1 MVTLKSIVLDVLKPH
16 QPDALAF
23 SRALAEL
30 GEGYRVCLDVE
41 EVDEQ
46 TDTLRVQISGDA
58 IELAPIEEKIA
69 SLGASIH
76 SIDQVVVLNEGSE
89 G

>member
-1 MVTLKSIVLDVLKPH
+1 MVRVKRIVLDVLKPH

-30 GEGYRVCLDVE
+30 GSGYRVRLDVE
-41 EVDEQ
+41 EMDEH
-46 TDTLRVQISGDA
+46 TDTLRLQISGDS
-58 IELAPIEEKIA
+58 IDLAPIEEKIA

-76 SIDQVVVLNEGSE
+76 SIDQVVVLNEDGE

>member
-1 MVTLKSIVLDVLKPH
+1 MVRVKRIVLDVLKPH

-23 SRALAEL
+23 SRALASSS
-30 GEGYRVCLDVE
+30 
-41 EVDEQ
+41 
-46 TDTLRVQISGDA
+46 LRLQISGDS
-58 IELAPIEEKIA
+58 IDLAPIEEKIA

-76 SIDQVVVLNEGSE
+76 SIDQVVVLNEDGE